1 MYQVSAVPPHR
12 TPQIV
17 RSRGPAEDRRNF
29 WAYVCATE
37 TVSRYFDKTG
47 SAKPADPKV
56 AERSFRPCALRQWSV
71 RTTRQQKKKA
81 PPAPKSR
88 RSSGFLK
95 TKMWLSRVA
104 CLVIPVVTSLGET
117 HRHDLR
123 SVSANKSCKSTLQAR
138 EALKLDQ
145 KRCGG
150 LPPLEMTMPQLM
162 MFQPS
167 HQWAVHLSPLSNL
180 KIFVTFFYC

>member
-1 MYQVSAVPPHR
+1 M
-12 TPQIV
+12 V
-17 RSRGPAEDRRNF
+17 RSHNPSTKEKGA
-29 WAYVCATE
+29 
-37 TVSRYFDKTG
+37 SG
-47 SAKPADPKV
+47 SQIEKILGIPENQNV
-56 AERSFRPCALRQWSV
+56 AF
-71 RTTRQQKKKA
+71 K
-81 PPAPKSR
+81 
-88 RSSGFLK
+88 G
-95 TKMWLSRVA
+95 
-104 CLVIPVVTSLGET
+104 CLLGNPRCDELGET